1 MQNQKIFQQVSEV
14 ETRTMLAER
23 NHGRIRLPL
32 NRVARGEIL
41 LRRTLAV
48 LSPADRE
55 NSLSLASVIR
65 AECGDDSTAR
75 MHREHAN
82 GEDLPVDHDD
92 QTARHAYFRD
102 WAANYLAG
110 MPHDEAAAMV
120 QEVRDST

>member
-1 MQNQKIFQQVSEV
+1 MQEAKIIHALTAV
-14 ETRTMLAER
+14 EARTTRAER
-23 NHGRIRLPL
+23 NRGRLALPL